1 MSFIIHAWQPLKRFL
16 WIKYS
21 HRYNSHDNVIFY
33 TFIESCQ
40 KIFVKRIMAIYE
52 YPAVQHIGST
62 QGPHLF
68 STQNPSV
75 QHQKPLSYKPKTWR
89 VIGVRLRGVWNWGV
103 LMWNWGGLGV
113 ELRDFG
119 VEMGGFRCWTEEFWV
134 LKRCG
139 PCVEPMCLTKRVCVE
154 LRGTQL

>member
-21 HRYNSHDNVIFY
+21 HRYNSHNNVIFY

-68 STQNPSV
+68 STQNLSV
-75 QHQKPLSYKPKTWR
+75 QHQNCLSAKPLYRAFFLR
-89 VIGVRLRGVWNWGV
+89 VVLNWGV
-103 LMWNWGGLGV
+103 FSV
-113 ELRDFG
+113 KLR
-119 VEMGGFRCWTEEFWV
+119 GFWCETE
-134 LKRCG
+134 G
-139 PCVEPMCLTKRVCVE
+139 CVE
-154 LRGTQL
+154 LRGPQYMLIIHLSCVHTWIFYVSWKGRIWKIK